1 MDAAALIT
9 QLRTIVGPSHVLVDR
24 DLRATYE
31 TDWTGAFSGT
41 TPCVVRPGSTI
52 ETAQVLSLCND
63 RGVAVVPQGG
73 NTGLVGASV
82 PVDGEVVVSTRR
94 LNSLDKVD
102 RLAGQVTVGAG
113 VMLGD
118 LQKHARN
125 AGFDFGVDLA
135 ARDSAT
141 LGGMVATNAGGIHVV
156 AHGPM
161 RSQLIG
167 IEAVF
172 ADGRVVHHLRG
183 LDKDNTGY
191 DVEGLLCGSE
201 GTLAVITRLR
211 LRLLPHE
218 AESAVSMVGLASMS
232 DAVEVA
238 SSFKGKV
245 PGLRAVEMLTRHTLD
260 LVAKHLGAQPP
271 MDGAEVVLLIEV
283 TGGDDAAQTLAEHLE
298 SQGPLVQDAVVATG
312 PGGQLRLWRFREDAT
327 EAISREGRPRKLDVS
342 VPLKNLADFCA
353 AVDEIVGSV
362 SGDAVTYLFGHLAD
376 GNLHVNVVGEADPD
390 QIDRAVMDL
399 VEAHEGSI
407 SAEHGIGR
415 AKKRYL
421 ELNRSGDD
429 ISVFRSIKQGLDPHG
444 ILNPNVLL
452 PDRS

>member
-1 MDAAALIT
+1 
-9 QLRTIVGPSHVLVDR
+9 
-24 DLRATYE
+24 
-31 TDWTGAFSGT
+31 DWTGLFSGT

-52 ETAQVLSLCND
+52 ETSQVLALCSAMD
-63 RGVAVVPQGG
+63 VPIVPQGG

-82 PVDGEVVVSTRR
+82 PVDGEVVLSTRR
-94 LNSLDKVD
+94 LRTIEKVD

-113 VMLGD
+113 VVLSE
-118 LQKHARN
+118 LQKTARS

-172 ADGRVVHHLRG
+172 ADGRVVQHLRG

-191 DVEGLLCGSE
+191 DLEGLLCGSE

-211 LRLLPHE
+211 LRLLPRE
-218 AESAVSMVGLASMS
+218 VESAVSMVGLASMA
-232 DAVEVA
+232 DAVKVA
-238 SSFKGKV
+238 SSFREQV
-245 PGLRAVEMLTRHTLD
+245 AGLRAVEMLTRATLG
-260 LVAKHLGAQPP
+260 LVSTHLGAKSP
-271 MDGAEVVLLIEV
+271 MEGAEVVLLIEV
-283 TGGDDAAQTLAEHLE
+283 AGGDDAAQALAEHLQ
-298 SQGPLVQDAVVATG
+298 SQGPLIQDAVVATG
-312 PGGQLRLWRFREDAT
+312 PGGQLRIWKFREDAT
-327 EAISREGRPRKLDVS
+327 EAISHEGRPRKLDVS
-342 VPLKNLADFCA
+342 VPLKNIAEFCA
-353 AVDEIVGSV
+353 AVSEPV
-362 SGDAVTYLFGHLAD
+362 SAVAPGTSTYLFGHLAD
-376 GNLHVNVVGEADPD
+376 GNLHVNVVGDGDPD
-390 QIDRAVMDL
+390 RIDHAVLSL
-399 VEAHEGSI
+399 VESHEGAV

-415 AKKRYL
+415 AKKKYL
-421 ELNRSGDD
+421 QLNRSPDD
-429 ISVFRSIKQGLDPHG
+429 ISVFRSIKQGLDPRG

>member
-1 MDAAALIT
+1 MDAADLIA
-9 QLRTIVGPSHVLVDR
+9 QLKTIVGPSHVLVDR

-52 ETAQVLSLCND
+52 ETAQILALCND

-82 PVDGEVVVSTRR
+82 PVDGEVVLSTQR
-94 LNSLDKVD
+94 LGSLDKVD

-113 VMLGD
+113 VVLSA

-156 AHGPM
+156 AHGSM

-172 ADGRVVHHLRG
+172 ADGRVVQHLRG

-191 DVEGLLCGSE
+191 DLEGLLCGSE

-211 LRLLPHE
+211 LRLLAHE

-232 DAVEVA
+232 DAVRVA
-238 SSFKGKV
+238 SSFKEQV
-245 PGLRAVEMLTRHTLD
+245 PELRAVEMLTRQTLD
-260 LVAKHLGAQPP
+260 LVSKHLGATPP
-271 MDGAEVVLLIEV
+271 MEGAEVVLLIEV
-283 TGGDDAAQTLAEHLE
+283 AGGDDAAQTLAEHLAA
-298 SQGPLVQDAVVATG
+298 QGPLIQDAVVATG
-312 PGGQLRLWRFREDAT
+312 PGGQLRIWRFREDAT

-342 VPLKNLADFCA
+342 LPLKNLAEFCS
-353 AVDEIVGSV
+353 AVEQAVGSV
-362 SGDAVTYLFGHLAD
+362 SEAAVTYLFGHLGD

-390 QIDRAVMDL
+390 QIDKAVLSL
-399 VEAHEGSI
+399 VEAHEGSV

-415 AKKRYL
+415 AKRKYL
-421 ELNRSGDD
+421 ALNRSADD
-429 ISVFRSIKQGLDPHG
+429 ISVFHSIKQGLDPNG

-452 PDRS
+452 PD